1 MEGNTMSRKIYAW
14 VKSETCTIRDA
25 VRPGSFVGRNEEP
38 VSKHGDYNPWYYG
51 KRETL
56 AIIGQTA
63 TAANS
68 YHRACARLVADLL
81 DWA

>member
-1 MEGNTMSRKIYAW
+1 MRTYAW
-14 VKSETCTIRDA
+14 VKSETCVSRSA
-25 VRPGSFVGRNEEP
+25 VLPGSRVGRNDEL
-38 VSKHGDYNPWYYG
+38 VSRHGDYNPWYYG

-56 AIIGQTA
+56 AIIAQKA

-68 YHRACARLVADLL
+68 YHRACARLVAELR

>member
-1 MEGNTMSRKIYAW
+1 MSRKIYAW
-14 VKSETCTIRDA
+14 VKSETCTGRDA
-25 VRPGSFVGRNEEP
+25 VLPGSRIGRNEEL
-38 VSKHGDYNPWYYG
+38 VSRHGDWNPWLNG
-51 KRETL
+51 KLETL
-56 AIIGQTA
+56 EIIAQTG